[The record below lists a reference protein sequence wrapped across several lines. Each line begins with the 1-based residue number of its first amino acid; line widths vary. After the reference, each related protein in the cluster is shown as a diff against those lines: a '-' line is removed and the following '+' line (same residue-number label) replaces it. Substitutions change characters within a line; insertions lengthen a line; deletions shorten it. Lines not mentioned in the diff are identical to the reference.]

1 MIAALSPFLGFLAQV
16 PDFVRPPID
25 WHALAPELTLLAVG
39 AIITLID
46 VVFLERGKAI
56 SPAIAGLGLL
66 TVLIPI
72 VTLAV
77 DGVASNPRQAFG
89 GSDIYVVDGYS
100 LILKALFVLIGYVVV
115 LMSTNYIAEG
125 DYWES
130 EYYGM
135 LISSLLG
142 MVIMASA
149 RDLITVFIALE
160 LLSIPAYL
168 MATWRK
174 RDLKS
179 NEAGLKY
186 YLNGVFASALMLFG
200 MSLLFGVT
208 GSTVLSEINAVLDD
222 PSKASPALR
231 DALGNSSGAII
242 SLGVVFVIVGFA
254 FKVSA
259 VPFHLWAPDT
269 YEGAPTPVTA
279 FLAVASK
286 TAGFVALM
294 NLVYVGFWSQSD
306 IYAPALWI
314 LAALSMTIGNLTA
327 LRQDNIVRLFA
338 YSGVAHAGF
347 VLAALAVAGESMAVA
362 DTSIAAVVSYL
373 IIYAAMN
380 LGAFAIIIVVAR
392 RTASAGLRSF
402 NGLFRWSPTLAVVM
416 TIFLASL
423 AGIPPLGGWFAKFGI
438 FQALI
443 EADVWWAYVL
453 AVIAVVNTV
462 IGFGYYGKIASIM
475 WFEDAPTEFDT
486 TPIRVPF
493 ALQAALGITAI
504 ATIAFGVYPG
514 MVTHFSD
521 VDVPGV
527 ASALTP

>member
-1 MIAALSPFLGFLAQV
+1 MFAALNPMLGFLQQA
-16 PDFVRPPID
+16 DFVRPDID

-39 AIITLID
+39 ALVTLVD
-46 VVFLERGKAI
+46 VVFLEKGRKI
-56 SPAIAGLGLL
+56 SPTIASLGLL

-77 DGVASNPRQAFG
+77 DGVASNPRQAFA

-100 LILKALFVLIGYVVV
+100 LILKALFILIGYMIV

-142 MVIMASA
+142 MVVMASA
-149 RDLITVFIALE
+149 RDLVTVFVALE

-174 RDLKS
+174 RDIRS

-186 YLNGVFASALMLFG
+186 YLNGVFASALMLYG

-208 GSTVLSEINAVLDD
+208 GSTVLSEINASLEDISNQQGQV
-222 PSKASPALR
+222 
-231 DALGNSSGAII
+231 AIV
-242 SLGVVFVIVGFA
+242 SLGIVLVIVGFA

-279 FLAVASK
+279 FLAVAAK
-286 TAGFVALM
+286 AAGFVALM
-294 NLVYVGFWSQSD
+294 NLIFVGFHSQNAV
-306 IYAPALWI
+306 YAPALWI

-327 LRQDNIVRLFA
+327 LRQDNLIRLMA
-338 YSGVAHAGF
+338 YSGVAQAGF
-347 VLAALAVAGESMAVA
+347 MLAALSVAGEG
-362 DTSIAAVVSYL
+362 DTAQRSASAVVTYL

-380 LGAFAIIIVVAR
+380 LGAFAIILTVAR
-392 RTASAGLRSF
+392 RTASAQISSF
-402 NGLFRWSPTLAVVM
+402 NGLFQWSPALAVVM

-423 AGIPPLGGWFAKFGI
+423 AGIPPLGGWFAKFGV
-438 FQALI
+438 FTALI

-453 AVIAVVNTV
+453 ATLAAVNTV
-462 IGFGYYGKIASIM
+462 VAFGYYGKLASRM
-475 WFEDAPTEFDT
+475 WFEDAPTEFAT
-486 TPIRVPF
+486 TPIKVPF
-493 ALQAALGITAI
+493 ALQAAVGITAV

-514 MVTHFSD
+514 MITHFSD
-521 VDVPGV
+521 VDVPGMAAAV
-527 ASALTP
+527 GG

>member
-1 MIAALSPFLGFLAQV
+1 MFAALNPMLGFLQQA
-16 PDFVRPPID
+16 DFVRPDID

-39 AIITLID
+39 ALVTLID
-46 VVFLERGKAI
+46 VVFLEKGRKI
-56 SPAIAGLGLL
+56 SPTIASLGLL

-77 DGVASNPRQAFG
+77 DGVASNPRQAFA

-100 LILKALFVLIGYVVV
+100 LILKALFILIGYMIV

-142 MVIMASA
+142 MVVMASA
-149 RDLITVFIALE
+149 RDLVTVFVALE

-174 RDLKS
+174 RDIRS

-186 YLNGVFASALMLFG
+186 YLNGVFASALMLYG

-208 GSTVLSEINAVLDD
+208 GSTVLSEINASLEDISNQQGQV
-222 PSKASPALR
+222 
-231 DALGNSSGAII
+231 AIV
-242 SLGVVFVIVGFA
+242 SLGIVLVIVGFA

-279 FLAVASK
+279 FLAVAAK
-286 TAGFVALM
+286 AAGFVALM
-294 NLVYVGFWSQSD
+294 NLIFVGFHSQNAV
-306 IYAPALWI
+306 YAPALWI

-327 LRQDNIVRLFA
+327 LRQDNLIRLMA
-338 YSGVAHAGF
+338 YSGVAQAGF
-347 VLAALAVAGESMAVA
+347 MLAALSVAGEG
-362 DTSIAAVVSYL
+362 DTAQRSASAVVTYL

-380 LGAFAIIIVVAR
+380 LGAFAIILTVAR
-392 RTASAGLRSF
+392 RTASAQISSF
-402 NGLFRWSPTLAVVM
+402 NGLFQWSPALAVVM

-423 AGIPPLGGWFAKFGI
+423 AGIPPLGGWFAKFGV
-438 FQALI
+438 FTALI

-453 AVIAVVNTV
+453 ATLAAVNTV
-462 IGFGYYGKIASIM
+462 VAFGYYGKLASRM
-475 WFEDAPTEFDT
+475 WFEDAPTEFAT
-486 TPIRVPF
+486 TPIKVPF
-493 ALQAALGITAI
+493 ALQAAVGITAV

-514 MVTHFSD
+514 MITHFSD
-521 VDVPGV
+521 VDVPGMAV
-527 ASALTP
+527 AVGG

>member
-1 MIAALSPFLGFLAQV
+1 MFAALNPMLGFLQQA
-16 PDFVRPPID
+16 DFVRPDID

-39 AIITLID
+39 ALVTLVD
-46 VVFLERGKAI
+46 VVFLEKGRKI
-56 SPAIAGLGLL
+56 SPTIASLGLL

-77 DGVASNPRQAFG
+77 DGVASNPRQAFA

-100 LILKALFVLIGYVVV
+100 LILKALFILIGYMIV

-142 MVIMASA
+142 MVVMASA
-149 RDLITVFIALE
+149 RDLVTVFVALE

-174 RDLKS
+174 RDIRS

-186 YLNGVFASALMLFG
+186 YLNGVFASALMLYG

-208 GSTVLSEINAVLDD
+208 GSTVLSEINASLEDISNEQGQV
-222 PSKASPALR
+222 
-231 DALGNSSGAII
+231 AIV
-242 SLGVVFVIVGFA
+242 SLGIVLVIVGFA

-279 FLAVASK
+279 FLAVAAK
-286 TAGFVALM
+286 AAGFVALM
-294 NLVYVGFWSQSD
+294 NLIFVGFHSQNAV
-306 IYAPALWI
+306 YAPALWI

-327 LRQDNIVRLFA
+327 LRQDNLIRLMA
-338 YSGVAHAGF
+338 YSGVAQAGF
-347 VLAALAVAGESMAVA
+347 MLAALSVAGEGDAAQRSA
-362 DTSIAAVVSYL
+362 SAVVTYL

-380 LGAFAIIIVVAR
+380 LGAFAIILTVAR
-392 RTASAGLRSF
+392 RTASAQISSF
-402 NGLFRWSPTLAVVM
+402 NGLFQWSPALAVVM

-423 AGIPPLGGWFAKFGI
+423 AGIPPLGGWFAKFGV
-438 FQALI
+438 FTALI

-453 AVIAVVNTV
+453 ATLAAVNTV
-462 IGFGYYGKIASIM
+462 VAFGYYGKLASRM
-475 WFEDAPTEFDT
+475 WFEDAPTEFAT
-486 TPIRVPF
+486 TPIKVPF
-493 ALQAALGITAI
+493 ALQAAVGITAV

-514 MVTHFSD
+514 MITHFSD
-521 VDVPGV
+521 VDVPGMAAAV
-527 ASALTP
+527 GG

>member
-1 MIAALSPFLGFLAQV
+1 MFAALNPMLGFLQQA
-16 PDFVRPPID
+16 DFVRPDID

-39 AIITLID
+39 ALVTLID
-46 VVFLERGKAI
+46 VVFLEKGRKI
-56 SPAIAGLGLL
+56 SPTIASLGLL

-77 DGVASNPRQAFG
+77 DGVASNPRQAFA

-100 LILKALFVLIGYVVV
+100 LILKALFILIGYMIV

-142 MVIMASA
+142 MVVMASA
-149 RDLITVFIALE
+149 RDLVTVFVALE

-174 RDLKS
+174 RDIRS

-186 YLNGVFASALMLFG
+186 YLNGVFASALMLYG

-208 GSTVLSEINAVLDD
+208 GSTVLSEINASLEDISNEQGQV
-222 PSKASPALR
+222 
-231 DALGNSSGAII
+231 AIV
-242 SLGVVFVIVGFA
+242 SLGIVLVIVGFA

-279 FLAVASK
+279 FLAVAAK
-286 TAGFVALM
+286 AAGFVALM
-294 NLVYVGFWSQSD
+294 NLIFVGFHSQNAV
-306 IYAPALWI
+306 YAPALWI

-327 LRQDNIVRLFA
+327 LRQDNLIRLMA
-338 YSGVAHAGF
+338 YSGVAQAGF
-347 VLAALAVAGESMAVA
+347 MLAALSVAGEG
-362 DTSIAAVVSYL
+362 DTAQRSASAVVTYL

-380 LGAFAIIIVVAR
+380 LGAFAIILTVAR
-392 RTASAGLRSF
+392 RTASAQISSF
-402 NGLFRWSPTLAVVM
+402 NGLFQWSPALAVVM

-423 AGIPPLGGWFAKFGI
+423 AGIPPLGGWFAKFGV
-438 FQALI
+438 FTALI

-453 AVIAVVNTV
+453 ATLAAVNTV
-462 IGFGYYGKIASIM
+462 VAFGYYGKLASRM
-475 WFEDAPTEFDT
+475 WFEDAPTEFAT
-486 TPIRVPF
+486 TPIKVPF
-493 ALQAALGITAI
+493 ALQAAVGITAL

-514 MVTHFSD
+514 MITHFSD
-521 VDVPGV
+521 VDVPGMAAAV
-527 ASALTP
+527 GG

>member
-1 MIAALSPFLGFLAQV
+1 MFAALNPMLGFLQQA
-16 PDFVRPPID
+16 DFVRPDID

-39 AIITLID
+39 ALVTLID
-46 VVFLERGKAI
+46 VVFLEKGRKI
-56 SPAIAGLGLL
+56 SPTIASLGLL

-77 DGVASNPRQAFG
+77 DGVASNPRQAFA

-100 LILKALFVLIGYVVV
+100 LILKALFILIGYMIV

-142 MVIMASA
+142 MVVMASA
-149 RDLITVFIALE
+149 RDLVTVFVALE

-174 RDLKS
+174 RDIRS

-186 YLNGVFASALMLFG
+186 YLNGVFASALMLYG

-208 GSTVLSEINAVLDD
+208 GSTVLSEINASLEDISNEQGQV
-222 PSKASPALR
+222 
-231 DALGNSSGAII
+231 AIV
-242 SLGVVFVIVGFA
+242 SLGIVLVIVGFA

-279 FLAVASK
+279 FLAVAAK
-286 TAGFVALM
+286 AAGFVALM
-294 NLVYVGFWSQSD
+294 NLIFVGFHSQNAV
-306 IYAPALWI
+306 YAPALWI

-327 LRQDNIVRLFA
+327 LRQDNLIRLMA
-338 YSGVAHAGF
+338 YSGVAQAGF
-347 VLAALAVAGESMAVA
+347 MLAALSVAGEGDAAQRSA
-362 DTSIAAVVSYL
+362 SAVVTYL

-380 LGAFAIIIVVAR
+380 LGAFAIILTVAR
-392 RTASAGLRSF
+392 RTASAQISSF
-402 NGLFRWSPTLAVVM
+402 NGLFQWSPALAVVM
-416 TIFLASL
+416 T
-423 AGIPPLGGWFAKFGI
+423 
-438 FQALI
+438 
-443 EADVWWAYVL
+443 
-453 AVIAVVNTV
+453 
-462 IGFGYYGKIASIM
+462 
-475 WFEDAPTEFDT
+475 
-486 TPIRVPF
+486 
-493 ALQAALGITAI
+493 
-504 ATIAFGVYPG
+504 
-514 MVTHFSD
+514 
-521 VDVPGV
+521 
-527 ASALTP
+527 

>member
-1 MIAALSPFLGFLAQV
+1 MLLAALSPILGFIQQA
-16 PDFVRPPID
+16 DFVRPPID

-39 AIITLID
+39 ALVTLID
-46 VVFLERGKAI
+46 VVFLEKGRAI
-56 SPAIAGLGLL
+56 SPAVAGLGLL
-66 TVLIPI
+66 AVLVPI

-89 GSDIYVVDGYS
+89 GSDIYVIDGYS
-100 LILKALFVLIGYVVV
+100 LILKALFVLIGYMIV

-142 MVIMASA
+142 MVMMASA
-149 RDLITVFIALE
+149 RDLISVFVALE

-186 YLNGVFASALMLFG
+186 YLNGVFASALMLYG

-208 GSTVLSEINAVLDD
+208 GSTVLTEIGAALSDADNLIAD
-222 PSKASPALR
+222 PIV
-231 DALGNSSGAII
+231 ALGII
-242 SLGVVFVIVGFA
+242 LVIVGFA

-279 FLAVASK
+279 FLAVGAK
-286 TAGFVALM
+286 AAGFVALM
-294 NLVYVGFWSQSD
+294 NLVLVGFGSRSD
-306 IYAPALWI
+306 IYGPVLWI

-327 LRQDNIVRLFA
+327 LRQDNIVRMMA
-338 YSGVAHAGF
+338 YSGVAQAGF
-347 VLAALAVAGESMAVA
+347 MLAALSVAGEGAGVA
-362 DTSIAAVVSYL
+362 DSAVGAVVTYL

-380 LGAFAIIIVVAR
+380 LGAFAILLTVAR
-392 RTASAGLRSF
+392 RTGSGQLSSF
-402 NGLFRWSPTLAVVM
+402 NGLFQWSPALAVMM

-423 AGIPPLGGWFAKFGI
+423 AGIPPLGGWYAKFGV
-438 FQALI
+438 FTALI
-443 EADVWWAYVL
+443 EANVWWAYVL
-453 AVIAVVNTV
+453 AALAAVNTV
-462 IGFGYYGKIASIM
+462 IAFGYYGKLASRM
-475 WFEDAPTEFDT
+475 WFEPSPTEFDT
-486 TPIRVPF
+486 APITVPF
-493 ALQAALGITAI
+493 ALKAALGITTI
-504 ATIAFGVYPG
+504 TTIAFGIYPT

-527 ASALTP
+527 ASALGG

>member
-1 MIAALSPFLGFLAQV
+1 MFAALNPMLGFLQQA
-16 PDFVRPPID
+16 DFVRPDID

-39 AIITLID
+39 ALVTLID
-46 VVFLERGKAI
+46 VVFLEKGRKI
-56 SPAIAGLGLL
+56 SPTIASLGLL

-77 DGVASNPRQAFG
+77 DGVASNPRQAFA

-100 LILKALFVLIGYVVV
+100 LILKALFILIGYMIV

-142 MVIMASA
+142 MVVMASA
-149 RDLITVFIALE
+149 RDLVTVFVALE

-174 RDLKS
+174 RDIRS

-186 YLNGVFASALMLFG
+186 YLNGVFASALMLYG

-208 GSTVLSEINAVLDD
+208 GSTVLSEINASLE
-222 PSKASPALR
+222 
-231 DALGNSSGAII
+231 AISNEQGQVAI
-242 SLGVVFVIVGFA
+242 VSLGIVLVIVGFA

-279 FLAVASK
+279 FLAVAAK
-286 TAGFVALM
+286 AAGFVALM
-294 NLVYVGFWSQSD
+294 NLIFVGFHSQNAV
-306 IYAPALWI
+306 YAPALWI

-327 LRQDNIVRLFA
+327 LRQDNLIRLMA
-338 YSGVAHAGF
+338 YSGVAQAGF
-347 VLAALAVAGESMAVA
+347 MLAALSVAGEGDAAQRSA
-362 DTSIAAVVSYL
+362 SAVVTYL

-380 LGAFAIIIVVAR
+380 LGAFAIILTVAR
-392 RTASAGLRSF
+392 RTASAQISSF
-402 NGLFRWSPTLAVVM
+402 NGLFQWSPALAVVM

-423 AGIPPLGGWFAKFGI
+423 AGIPPLGGWFAKFGV
-438 FQALI
+438 FTALI

-453 AVIAVVNTV
+453 ATLAAVNTV
-462 IGFGYYGKIASIM
+462 VAFGYYGKLASRM
-475 WFEDAPTEFDT
+475 WFEDAPTEFAT
-486 TPIRVPF
+486 TPIKVPF
-493 ALQAALGITAI
+493 ALQAAVGITAL

-514 MVTHFSD
+514 MITHFSD
-521 VDVPGV
+521 VDVPGMAAAV
-527 ASALTP
+527 GG

>member
-1 MIAALSPFLGFLAQV
+1 MLAALLQQA
-16 PDFVRPPID
+16 DFVRPDID

-39 AIITLID
+39 ALVTLID
-46 VVFLERGKAI
+46 VVFLEKGRKI
-56 SPAIAGLGLL
+56 SPTIAGLGLL

-72 VTLAV
+72 ITLAV
-77 DGVASNPRQAFG
+77 DGVASNPRQAFA
-89 GSDIYVVDGYS
+89 GSDVYVVDGYS
-100 LILKALFVLIGYVVV
+100 LILKALFVLIGYMIV
-115 LMSTNYIAEG
+115 LMSTNYIGEG

-142 MVIMASA
+142 MVVMASA
-149 RDLITVFIALE
+149 RDLITVFVALE

-174 RDLKS
+174 RDIKS

-186 YLNGVFASALMLFG
+186 YLNGVFASALMLYG

-208 GSTVLSEINAVLDD
+208 GSTVLSEINAGLGDGT
-222 PSKASPALR
+222 ASTP
-231 DALGNSSGAII
+231 IV
-242 SLGVVFVIVGFA
+242 SLGVVLVIVGFA

-269 YEGAPTPVTA
+269 YEGSPTPVAA
-279 FLAVASK
+279 FLAVAAKS
-286 TAGFVALM
+286 AGFVALM
-294 NLVYVGFWSQSD
+294 NLIFVGFWSQNEV
-306 IYAPALWI
+306 YGPALWI

-327 LRQDNIVRLFA
+327 LRQENLVRLMA
-338 YSGVAHAGF
+338 YSGVAQAGF
-347 VLAALAVAGESMAVA
+347 MLAALSVAGESTALA
-362 DTSIAAVVSYL
+362 QTSVSAVVTYL

-380 LGAFAIIIVVAR
+380 LGAFSVILTVSR
-392 RTASAGLRSF
+392 RTRTAHIRSF
-402 NGLFRWSPTLAVVM
+402 NGLFQWSPALTIIM

-423 AGIPPLGGWFAKFGI
+423 AGIPPMGGWFAKFGV
-438 FQALI
+438 FTALI

-453 AVIAVVNTV
+453 AILAAVNTV
-462 IGFGYYGKIASIM
+462 IAFGYYGKLASRM
-475 WFEDAPTEFDT
+475 WFEDTPTEFET

-493 ALQAALGITAI
+493 ALQTALVITAVT
-504 ATIAFGVYPG
+504 TIAFGVYPA
-514 MVTHFSD
+514 MITHFSD

-527 ASALTP
+527 AAAVGG

>member
-1 MIAALSPFLGFLAQV
+1 MLAALLQQA
-16 PDFVRPPID
+16 DFVRPDID

-39 AIITLID
+39 ALVTLID
-46 VVFLERGKAI
+46 VVFLEKGRKI
-56 SPAIAGLGLL
+56 SPTIAGLGLL

-72 VTLAV
+72 ITLAV
-77 DGVASNPRQAFG
+77 DGVASNPRQAFA
-89 GSDIYVVDGYS
+89 GSDVYVVDGYS
-100 LILKALFVLIGYVVV
+100 LILKALFVLIGYMIV
-115 LMSTNYIAEG
+115 LMSTNYIGEG

-142 MVIMASA
+142 MVVMASA
-149 RDLITVFIALE
+149 RDLITVFVALE

-174 RDLKS
+174 RDIKS

-186 YLNGVFASALMLFG
+186 YLNGVFASALMLYG

-208 GSTVLSEINAVLDD
+208 GSTVLSEINASLGDGT
-222 PSKASPALR
+222 ASTP
-231 DALGNSSGAII
+231 IV
-242 SLGVVFVIVGFA
+242 SLGVVLVIVGFA

-269 YEGAPTPVTA
+269 YEGSPTPVTA
-279 FLAVASK
+279 FLAVAAKS
-286 TAGFVALM
+286 AGFVALM
-294 NLVYVGFWSQSD
+294 NLIFVGFWSQNE
-306 IYAPALWI
+306 IYGPALWI

-327 LRQDNIVRLFA
+327 LRQENLIRLMA
-338 YSGVAHAGF
+338 YSGVAQAGF
-347 VLAALAVAGESMAVA
+347 MLAALSVAGESTALA
-362 DTSIAAVVSYL
+362 QTSVSAVVTYL

-380 LGAFAIIIVVAR
+380 LGAFSVILTVSR
-392 RTASAGLRSF
+392 RTRTAHIRSF
-402 NGLFRWSPTLAVVM
+402 NGLFQWSPALTIIM

-423 AGIPPLGGWFAKFGI
+423 AGIPPMGGWFAKFGV
-438 FQALI
+438 FTALI

-453 AVIAVVNTV
+453 ATLAAVNTV
-462 IGFGYYGKIASIM
+462 IAFGYYGKLASRM
-475 WFEDAPTEFDT
+475 WFEDTPTEFET

-493 ALQAALGITAI
+493 ALQTALVITAV

-514 MVTHFSD
+514 MITHFSD

-527 ASALTP
+527 AAAVGG

>member
-1 MIAALSPFLGFLAQV
+1 MFAALNPMLGFLQQA
-16 PDFVRPPID
+16 DFVRPDID

-39 AIITLID
+39 ALVTLID
-46 VVFLERGKAI
+46 VVFLEKGRKI
-56 SPAIAGLGLL
+56 SPTIASLGLL

-77 DGVASNPRQAFG
+77 DGVASNPRQAFA

-100 LILKALFVLIGYVVV
+100 LILKALFILIGYMIV

-142 MVIMASA
+142 MVVMASA
-149 RDLITVFIALE
+149 RDLVTVFVALE

-174 RDLKS
+174 RDIRS

-186 YLNGVFASALMLFG
+186 YLNGVFASALMLYG

-208 GSTVLSEINAVLDD
+208 GSTVLSEINASLEDISNQQGQV
-222 PSKASPALR
+222 
-231 DALGNSSGAII
+231 AIV
-242 SLGVVFVIVGFA
+242 SLGIVLVIVGFA

-279 FLAVASK
+279 FLAVAAK
-286 TAGFVALM
+286 AAGFVALM
-294 NLVYVGFWSQSD
+294 NLIFVGFHSQNAV
-306 IYAPALWI
+306 YAPALWI

-327 LRQDNIVRLFA
+327 LRQDNLIRLMA
-338 YSGVAHAGF
+338 YSGVAQAGF
-347 VLAALAVAGESMAVA
+347 MLAALSVAGEG
-362 DTSIAAVVSYL
+362 DTAQRSASAVVTYL

-380 LGAFAIIIVVAR
+380 LGAFAIILTVAR
-392 RTASAGLRSF
+392 RTASAQISSF
-402 NGLFRWSPTLAVVM
+402 NGLFQWSPALAVVM

-423 AGIPPLGGWFAKFGI
+423 AGIPPLGGWFAKFGV
-438 FQALI
+438 FTALI

-453 AVIAVVNTV
+453 ATLAAVNTV
-462 IGFGYYGKIASIM
+462 VAFGYYGKLASRM
-475 WFEDAPTEFDT
+475 WFEDAPTEFAT
-486 TPIRVPF
+486 TPIKVPF
-493 ALQAALGITAI
+493 ALQAAVGITAL

-514 MVTHFSD
+514 MITHFSD
-521 VDVPGV
+521 VDVPGMAAAV
-527 ASALTP
+527 GG